1 MSKDTIKLFKSSNAV
16 VVVLVLA
23 LLAQMPHAQ
32 FVLYNSSREQNNWT
46 WWQAVIG
53 AIALEIAVLVF
64 TVRGNVRVSWG
75 FAAFSISINLIYYL
89 TDSAKWYE
97 PKFILLSAGLPI
109 AIALYSHEVVERT
122 EHANEQKPDTKPE
135 PQPAKRVTR
144 TVRST
149 QTVEAS
155 EQVEEQPVQ
164 FAVQLEDN
172 SVQLDLASL
181 SIEQKKVYALDLMRA
196 GKVNMSKL
204 ADELK
209 VQRPRLYEWKK
220 ELA

>member
-1 MSKDTIKLFKSSNAV
+1 MSKDTIKIFKSSNAV

-122 EHANEQKPDTKPE
+122 DDNEATEPKPTTK
-135 PQPAKRVTR
+135 RTTR
-144 TVRST
+144 TAKTT
-149 QTVEAS
+149 QTVELS
-155 EQVEEQPVQ
+155 EQVEEQPVH
-164 FAVQLEDN
+164 FAVVEP
-172 SVQLDLASL
+172 VQLAERPVQIDLASL
-181 SIEQKKVYALDLMRA
+181 SAEQKKVYALQAIRTGCNMTQLAKDLQVRRA
-196 GKVNMSKL
+196 T
-204 ADELK
+204 
-209 VQRPRLYEWKK
+209 LYEWKA
-220 ELA
+220 EITA